1 MNKDI
6 KELRELG
13 YTDAEIANILADGDE
28 TIADEISEE
37 IKKAD
42 VVQTEDE
49 VAEDQDE
56 TVEVKADETDDEDK
70 DKDIK

>member
-6 KELRELG
+6 KELREMG
-13 YTDAEIANILADGDE
+13 YSDEEIANILADGDDK
-28 TIADEISEE
+28 IADEISEE

-49 VAEDQDE
+49 VAEAQADAD
-56 TVEVKADETDDEDK
+56 KADTEDAEK
-70 DKDIK
+70 DKD

>member
-6 KELRELG
+6 KELREMG
-13 YTDAEIANILADGDE
+13 YTDEEIANILADGDE
-28 TIADEISEE
+28 KIAEEISEE

-42 VVQTEDE
+42 AIKTEDE
-49 VAEDQDE
+49 VAEAQ
-56 TVEVKADETDDEDK
+56 ADDDK

>member
-6 KELRELG
+6 KELREMG
-13 YTDAEIANILADGDE
+13 YSDEEIANILADGDDK
-28 TIADEISEE
+28 IAEEISEE

-42 VVQTEDE
+42 AIKTEDE
-49 VAEDQDE
+49 VAEAQ
-56 TVEVKADETDDEDK
+56 ADDDK

>member
-28 TIADEISEE
+28 NVADEISEE

-42 VVQTEDE
+42 AVQTEDE

-56 TVEVKADETDDEDK
+56 TVEVETEDADDDK

>member
-28 TIADEISEE
+28 NIADEISEE

-56 TVEVKADETDDEDK
+56 TVEVKTEDADDDK

>member
-6 KELRELG
+6 KELREMG
-13 YTDAEIANILADGDE
+13 YSDEEIANILADGDDK
-28 TIADEISEE
+28 IADEISEE

-42 VVQTEDE
+42 AVQTEDE

-56 TVEVKADETDDEDK
+56 TVEVKTEDADD